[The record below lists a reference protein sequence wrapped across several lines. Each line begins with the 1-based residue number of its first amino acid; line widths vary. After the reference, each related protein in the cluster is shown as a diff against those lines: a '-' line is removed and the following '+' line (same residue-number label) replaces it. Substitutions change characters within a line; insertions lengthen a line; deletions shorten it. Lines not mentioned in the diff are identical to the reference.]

1 MRKKERKSG
10 SPIVGLPLQSVE
22 KAQHLLD
29 FFDRL
34 STPGEAGGTFFEISY
49 CKNAK
54 MWYHTC
60 ERRTLLDG
68 GGSRR

>member
-1 MRKKERKSG
+1 MR
-10 SPIVGLPLQSVE
+10 
-22 KAQHLLD
+22 HTT
-29 FFDRL
+29 

>member
-1 MRKKERKSG
+1 MAVHSQYPG
-10 SPIVGLPLQSVE
+10 FAGPIVR
-22 KAQHLLD
+22 HMT
-29 FFDRL
+29 